1 MAAGEPTL
9 MKALVL
15 VPTYNERENLPIL
28 AARLLALPNVAV
40 LVIDDGSPD
49 GTGAVADDLAR
60 AHPGRVDVM
69 HRTGA
74 RGLGRSYL
82 DGFRVAVASDADIVC
97 QMDADLSHDPK
108 FLPAMFAAIE
118 NGAELVIG
126 SRYCEGG
133 RVENWP
139 LHRVLLS
146 AFANFYIRSV
156 TGLRV
161 RDCTSGFRCWRR
173 SALAKLQLDSI
184 GSEGY
189 SFLTEVIFQAAAAGT
204 RIAEVPIVF
213 VERRQGASK
222 LSSGV
227 LVESLKTPWR
237 LTRAHGRIRGVESSR
252 R

>member
-28 AARLLALPNVAV
+28 AARLLALPNVAM

-60 AHPGRVDVM
+60 THPGRVDVM

-156 TGLRV
+156 TGLQV
-161 RDCTSGFRCWRR
+161 RDCTSGFRCWRLT
-173 SALAKLQLDSI
+173 ALAKLHLESI